1 MLQAM
6 ASLHPAWL
14 TRAQVGT
21 LSKVKHTGGTFG
33 DYLSA
38 LRTAGAVEERGSGRS
53 GELRIS
59 DHGWTVLGDEAP
71 APATT
76 EELLAMW
83 RDRLK
88 RGARSMLDALVD
100 AHPDWLARED
110 LADAAGIAVTG
121 GTFGDY
127 LSMLRRT
134 GLIEEDGRHVRAAAT
149 LFLGASA

>member
-1 MLQAM
+1 MLTSM

-38 LRTAGAVEERGSGRS
+38 LRTAGAVEERGSGKS
-53 GELRIS
+53 GELRITE
-59 DHGWTVLGDEAP
+59 HGFELLGSEAP

-76 EELLAMW
+76 DELLAMW

-100 AHPDWLARED
+100 SHPQWLARED
-110 LADAAGIAVTG
+110 LAEAAGIAVTG

-134 GLIEEDGRHVRAAAT
+134 GLIEEDGRLVRAAET
-149 LFLGASA
+149 LFLGAT

>member
-1 MLQAM
+1 MLQAL

-21 LSKVKHTGGTFG
+21 LAKVRHTGGTFG
-33 DYLSA
+33 DYLST
-38 LRTAGAVEERGSGRS
+38 LRRAGLIEERGH
-53 GELRIS
+53 ELRIN
-59 DHGWTVLGDEAP
+59 DAGFETLGTEAP

-88 RGARSMLDALVD
+88 AGARRMLDALLEVY
-100 AHPDWLARED
+100 PDYLTRGA
-110 LADAAGIAVTG
+110 LADAAALERGG

-127 LSMLRRT
+127 LSTLRRT
-134 GLIEEDGRHVRAAAT
+134 GLIEEQGLEVRASPT
-149 LFLGASA
+149 LFLGSAA